1 MKKGS
6 LSSWGGSVLIFLFIL
21 FLAACGGGYGGG
33 NGGGGGGGGGGN
45 APIAPTGLTATAGS
59 GKVDLS
65 WSASS
70 GATSYHVK
78 RSTTSGGPYTQ
89 VAAPT
94 ATTYPDTSVNAGTAY
109 YYVVSALNAYGESA
123 NSLEKSATPTASS
136 VAVNVT
142 VDVLRNRH
150 TISPYVYGGA
160 FPADANTISNTGLT
174 VVRWGGNGAST
185 YNWKLGTTNADN
197 DYFYED
203 FTFCGMGGFATGTT
217 CTDSDSVQWIKD
229 VKAAGGLPLMSM
241 VMLPWVAQSP
251 EQSLQQGNGS
261 NNYHWTFSVSQDNAC
276 SQAGKVDQFNT
287 DAATA
292 LKSDCSTP
300 FTATAAQVNR
310 VYFPLLDQPGVSDP
324 PNSVYR
330 SQWAAALA
338 TAFGNNT
345 PHFYDMDNEIDI
357 WGGTHFDVHP
367 NPSGYDELRDTYI
380 VEARLLKTWDPAAI
394 RLGPVSCC
402 WWFYWN
408 GENGN
413 DKAAHGNVDFLPWW
427 LNEVYWRD
435 QIDNKQSLDVFDIHA
450 YPATPDISS
459 NLWSSPPTL
468 AQKQAASIRVFRD
481 WWDPSYSS
489 EATAVNQPW
498 ATSIQP
504 QRTISFTIPR
514 MRALF
519 NTIYPLAN
527 KKLAI
532 TEWSTGFADNSGA
545 TPPVFDFSTAISDA
559 LGYGIL
565 GQQGVYLASRWTA
578 PDPRGPGFKALQLYR
593 NYDGGH
599 NTFGDLSVHASHNA
613 DPSLFGA
620 YAAVNT
626 ASGKLTIMVV
636 NGDPVN
642 AAQVQLTLSHFTPS
656 TFTAYTL
663 SKANPTIA
671 VSASQG
677 WNSSQTFAP
686 YSITLLV
693 VSGAPTATP
702 ASEWEL
708 NPAEIMVPANGTITI
723 SPQLTSGT
731 TSVSM
736 TAANFDA
743 FAGSSA
749 CSGAIT
755 LTNPTIASGTPG
767 TITFLA
773 GSQPAFCHYT
783 VTASDNTAKGGW
795 LIVGNPAATLTNNS
809 PASGTAGTQVTLS
822 VTLDPGSSIGGPV
835 CQSPCG
841 PASAGGSSVLF
852 TVDAGTLS
860 GGAYG
865 NAANPLKQIATV
877 DNAGNATVKLT
888 LPNPAGTMV
897 HVTAEGAYG
906 LGHPVATFTVTSN

>member
-1 MKKGS
+1 
-6 LSSWGGSVLIFLFIL
+6 
-21 FLAACGGGYGGG
+21 
-33 NGGGGGGGGGGN
+33 
-45 APIAPTGLTATAGS
+45 LTATAGT

-468 AQKQAASIRVFRD
+468 AHVISSSSRAAPNNTMRMGRTSLVIR
-481 WWDPSYSS
+481 PCKSS
-489 EATAVNQPW
+489 TRAD
-498 ATSIQP
+498 
-504 QRTISFTIPR
+504 SF
-514 MRALF
+514 
-519 NTIYPLAN
+519 
-527 KKLAI
+527 
-532 TEWSTGFADNSGA
+532 
-545 TPPVFDFSTAISDA
+545 
-559 LGYGIL
+559 
-565 GQQGVYLASRWTA
+565 
-578 PDPRGPGFKALQLYR
+578 
-593 NYDGGH
+593 
-599 NTFGDLSVHASHNA
+599 
-613 DPSLFGA
+613 
-620 YAAVNT
+620 
-626 ASGKLTIMVV
+626 
-636 NGDPVN
+636 
-642 AAQVQLTLSHFTPS
+642 
-656 TFTAYTL
+656 
-663 SKANPTIA
+663 
-671 VSASQG
+671 
-677 WNSSQTFAP
+677 
-686 YSITLLV
+686 
-693 VSGAPTATP
+693 
-702 ASEWEL
+702 
-708 NPAEIMVPANGTITI
+708 
-723 SPQLTSGT
+723 
-731 TSVSM
+731 
-736 TAANFDA
+736 
-743 FAGSSA
+743 
-749 CSGAIT
+749 
-755 LTNPTIASGTPG
+755 
-767 TITFLA
+767 
-773 GSQPAFCHYT
+773 
-783 VTASDNTAKGGW
+783 
-795 LIVGNPAATLTNNS
+795 
-809 PASGTAGTQVTLS
+809 
-822 VTLDPGSSIGGPV
+822 
-835 CQSPCG
+835 
-841 PASAGGSSVLF
+841 
-852 TVDAGTLS
+852 
-860 GGAYG
+860 
-865 NAANPLKQIATV
+865 
-877 DNAGNATVKLT
+877 
-888 LPNPAGTMV
+888 
-897 HVTAEGAYG
+897 
-906 LGHPVATFTVTSN
+906 